1 MNYAARLEL
10 DRMNE
15 FPDSNPRK
23 PAMIIEKKEKEVKE
37 DELGQPNDKDIVDWQ
52 GLNERDLL
60 KKNLIRGEKLNRNN
74 AIEGEKFQRYGG
86 LRGVP
91 NVGENDPLI
100 QLRDKMNDM
109 DNQAKERLA
118 MNKNLS
124 QKSRD
129 RIKEM
134 MAAESNQRR
143 LLNEGKKGH
152 FLERNNDMLHKLNGP
167 GMKAMKEKFG
177 KVFNK
182 QSSPAVLE
190 DHPAQQIQN
199 VPAASRITVLGE
211 FDMESY
217 LEAQRMRE
225 GEGDPMKNFQFNQ
238 VASDSTPPDRVLKD
252 VRNPL

>member
-1 MNYAARLEL
+1 
-10 DRMNE
+10 MNE
-15 FPDSNPRK
+15 FPDSDQKK
-23 PAMIIEKKEKEVKE
+23 PAVIMEKEENKE
-37 DELGQPNDKDIVDWQ
+37 SKLEKPKDEDIVDWQ

-60 KKNLIRGEKLNRNN
+60 KRNLIRGEKLNRNN
-74 AIEGEKFQRYGG
+74 AIEGEQFQRYGG

-91 NVGENDPLI
+91 NVGENDPLL
-100 QLRDKMNDM
+100 QLRDKMNSM
-109 DNQAKERLA
+109 DYQAKERLA
-118 MNKNLS
+118 MNDNLS

-143 LLNEGKKGH
+143 LLNEGKKGR

-177 KVFNK
+177 KVLSR
-182 QSSPAVLE
+182 QSQPPAILE
-190 DHPAQQIQN
+190 NHPAQQIQN
-199 VPAASRITVLGE
+199 IPARGVGSRITILGE

-217 LEAQRMRE
+217 LEAQRMRA

-238 VASDSTPPDRVLKD
+238 VASDSIPPDRVLKD